1 MLVSNFRVEDDSTPY
16 VFSMPPQL
24 DNEGHDVAAYV
35 SVRPFGRTAVTL
47 PSTCQSMRRSLGDRL
62 LLVGIIASTGIRQ
75 SDLKVQVSKPPFERI
90 SQELDLGI
98 AFSVEAMTETI
109 NHALTTSGLPTFQGM
124 C

>member
-35 SVRPFGRTAVTL
+35 SVRPFGKDSRDASINMSIDEAEPGRSPAPGRHHRQHRYTSERPQSSGFETTFRADLTRTR
-47 PSTCQSMRRSLGDRL
+47 C
-62 LLVGIIASTGIRQ
+62 
-75 SDLKVQVSKPPFERI
+75 
-90 SQELDLGI
+90 GI